1 MSGKEKKTSIF
12 KVLGIIF
19 LIILIITSAWVIAV
33 KLVFK
38 NKNVTPSIDK
48 TSLYVLRTA
57 EMEAGKDTDIKQDT
71 LLFVNNTVPT
81 QEDIGKVLVIDN
93 VSTRGTTAMRLKA
106 IIAENDAVMYQVG
119 FDTSDKTYVVNSSQI
134 VGIATKMDHFL
145 GWAIVQSGTVH
156 GMLLLVLTPLLMMIV
171 FFALHS
177 WWKQKNNAK
186 KYMGH
191 REKVR
196 ELERQVEAIEAEKT
210 EVVER
215 LIKEKEELLE
225 ANAAAEDAKE
235 NAELTPVEEIVEI
248 KEEIKQSASNT
259 AIEELLRLCE
269 EENQKLMAKFDRSG
283 DMPKDSSSEQSG
295 SSQPEEPK
303 DDDIAEAVKKAV
315 SEDKE

>member
-1 MSGKEKKTSIF
+1 MPGKEKKTSPF
-12 KVLGIIF
+12 KVLGILC
-19 LIILIITSAWVIAV
+19 LIILILTSAWVITV

-38 NKNVTPSIDK
+38 NQNVTPSIDK
-48 TSLYVLRTA
+48 TSLYVMRTA
-57 EMEAGKDTDIKQDT
+57 EMEAGNDTDIKKDT
-71 LLFVNNTVPT
+71 LLFVNNTTPT

-93 VSTRGTTAMRLKA
+93 VSTRGTTAMRLKG
-106 IIAENDAVMYQVG
+106 IITEPTVMYQVG
-119 FDTSDKTYVVNSSQI
+119 YDTSKDKTYVVNSSQI

-156 GMLLLVLTPLLMMIV
+156 GMLLLVLTPLLLMIV

-191 REKVR
+191 REKVK

-215 LIKEKEELLE
+215 LIKEKEELIE
-225 ANAAAEDAKE
+225 ANAVAEGTKE

-269 EENQKLMAKFDRSG
+269 EENQKLMAKFDKSG
-283 DMPKDSSSEQSG
+283 EKADEPQASEA
-295 SSQPEEPK
+295 K
-303 DDDIAEAVKKAV
+303 DDQVAEAVKKAV
-315 SEDKE
+315 SEDAEQ

>member
-1 MSGKEKKTSIF
+1 MPGKEKKTSPF
-12 KVLGIIF
+12 KVLGILC
-19 LIILIITSAWVIAV
+19 LIILILTSAWVITV

-38 NKNVTPSIDK
+38 NQNVTPSIDK
-48 TSLYVLRTA
+48 TSLYVMRTA
-57 EMEAGKDTDIKQDT
+57 EMEAGNDTDIKKDT
-71 LLFVNNTVPT
+71 LLFVNNTTPT

-93 VSTRGTTAMRLKA
+93 VSTRGTTAMRLKG
-106 IIAENDAVMYQVG
+106 IITEPTVMYQVG
-119 FDTSDKTYVVNSSQI
+119 YDTSKDKTYVVNSSQI

-156 GMLLLVLTPLLMMIV
+156 GMLLLVLTPLLLMIV

-191 REKVR
+191 REKVK

-215 LIKEKEELLE
+215 LIKEKEELIE
-225 ANAAAEDAKE
+225 ANAVAEGTKE

-269 EENQKLMAKFDRSG
+269 EENQKLMAKFDKSG
-283 DMPKDSSSEQSG
+283 EKADEPQASEA
-295 SSQPEEPK
+295 K
-303 DDDIAEAVKKAV
+303 DDQVAEAVKKAV
-315 SEDKE
+315 SEDTEQ